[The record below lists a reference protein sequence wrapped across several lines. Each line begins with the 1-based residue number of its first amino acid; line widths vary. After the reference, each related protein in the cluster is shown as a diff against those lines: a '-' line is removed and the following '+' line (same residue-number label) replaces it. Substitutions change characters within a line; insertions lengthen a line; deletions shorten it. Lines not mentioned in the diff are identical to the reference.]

1 MTQVHDSQLSGGLSA
16 VICLFICF
24 NTVPLL
30 CFLTAKNKHEQC
42 VLNYN
47 FAVLIFIFCFSS
59 LCHTVPRGATSPRPS
74 WLTSDWRTE
83 QTSGLCRREDS
94 PVWGGLGGRTRKED
108 CEGGVGGRAGRED
121 MSVCERLWRCDQ
133 LCHYLAVPH
142 PSALGELPGF
152 LKDRGGEENPGWL
165 TSR

>member
-1 MTQVHDSQLSGGLSA
+1 M

-59 LCHTVPRGATSPRPS
+59 LCHTVPRGATSPRPF

-108 CEGGVGGRAGRED
+108 CEGGLGGRAGRED
-121 MSVCERLWRCDQ
+121 MSVCERVWRCDQ

-152 LKDRGGEENPGWL
+152 LEDQGGEENPGWL
-165 TSR
+165 TCR